1 MEKEFFRI
9 EICMKALIIICLIAV
24 IGCIILLSCV
34 PPVSRDALAHH
45 LAVPK
50 LYLKHGS
57 IYQIPDIEFSYYP
70 MNLDLLYLIPLYFG
84 NDIIPNFIH
93 FSFALFTAALI
104 FNYLKK
110 RSNILYA
117 LFGAG
122 FFLSLPVIVKLSITA
137 YVDLGLIFF
146 SAASLL
152 YLLKWAEQGFSL
164 RFLFIS
170 AICCGLALGTKYN
183 GLIVLFLLTLF
194 VPMIVLKFHFSTPEL
209 KCNFSTPELK
219 CNFSTPEDSKK
230 SQIYFIY
237 KSLGYAAVFFIVAMA
252 VFSPWMIRNYIWTG
266 NPLFP
271 MYDNWF
277 NPKTAAEIAD
287 APVRISHFVQRSIL
301 YNESWWEILLIPIRI
316 FFQGQDDSVKYFDG
330 KLNPLL
336 FFLPFFAFLPR
347 KENRDT
353 KIMTER
359 KFLLAFAVLFL
370 TFVFVRTDMRIR
382 YAAPIIPPLV
392 ILSVLGLK
400 EICTFLNT
408 RYPATRGTLYK
419 IITITAVCAVMSMNA
434 VYISDQFGYVDPIP
448 YISGKISRDSYIGK
462 YRPEYPVVRF
472 INSSLPEN
480 AKILCFFLGN
490 RIYYSDREMIS
501 DTEPFRKMIKAAES
515 PEKIMYSLKQKG
527 ITHFL
532 IRYDLFKQWSG
543 DNFES
548 IEARTVLDD
557 FLKNHL
563 KLRCDKGGYGLFELE
578 K

>member
-1 MEKEFFRI
+1 MEKPMGGKKSRI
-9 EICMKALIIICLIAV
+9 TLCLKAVISICLITL
-24 IGCIILLSCV
+24 IGCIIVLSCV

-50 LYLKHGS
+50 LYLKHGA

-93 FSFALFTAALI
+93 FSFALFTAGII
-104 FNYLKK
+104 FGYLKK
-110 RSNILYA
+110 RTDTLCA
-117 LFGAG
+117 LFGVL

-164 RFLFIS
+164 RFLLIS
-170 AICCGLALGTKYN
+170 AVCCGLALGTKYN

-194 VPMIVLKFHFSTPEL
+194 VPLIVLNLSYKNWHFSTPELKFHFSTPE
-209 KCNFSTPELK
+209 
-219 CNFSTPEDSKK
+219 DS
-230 SQIYFIY
+230 QADFIY
-237 KSLGYAAVFFIVAMA
+237 KGLGYAAVFFIVAMA
-252 VFSPWMIRNYIWTG
+252 VFSPWMIRNYIWTD

-271 MYDNWF
+271 LYDSWF

-301 YNESWWEILLIPIRI
+301 YNERWWEILLIPIRI
-316 FFQGQDDSVKYFDG
+316 FFQGQDDSAKYFDG

-336 FFLPFFAFLPR
+336 FFLPFFAYLPR
-347 KENRDT
+347 KENRDP
-353 KIMTER
+353 KIMAER
-359 KFLLAFAVLFL
+359 KFLLAFAALFL
-370 TFVFVRTDMRIR
+370 IFVFVRTDMRIR
-382 YAAPIIPPLV
+382 YVAPIIAPLV
-392 ILSVLGLK
+392 ILSILGFR
-400 EICTFLNT
+400 EICIFFNT
-408 RYPATRGTLYK
+408 RYAGIRGKIYVGLTAATVFFMTG
-419 IITITAVCAVMSMNA
+419 MNA
-434 VYISDQFGYVDPIP
+434 VYISDQFRYVDPIP
-448 YISGKISRDSYIGK
+448 YIFGKISRDRYIGK
-462 YRPEYPVVRF
+462 YRQEYPVVEF
-472 INSSLPEN
+472 INSSLPET

-501 DTEPFRKMIKAAES
+501 DTEPFRKMVKSGES
-515 PEKIMYSLKQKG
+515 PEKIMSSLKQKG

-532 IRYDLFKQWSG
+532 IRHDLFEKWSR

-548 IEARTVLDD
+548 VEAQTVLGI